1 MVNRGSFGP
10 NRPAQHGG
18 ARFGSPPEAADP
30 LRPSAERAGPDV
42 VTSGALC
49 RDDGASPG
57 SPHRTS
63 GARLTCVGTHPIP
76 PRQDRWPRR
85 RFRATKHHDPERLPS
100 GRCPTS
106 LPGRAR
112 SYGLFGSHALTQHP
126 CRPKRS
132 APPSR
137 RTGRSVLLT
146 APFIALAGHES
157 SQREGTSSPTSATDL
172 RHEHPQKPPDS
183 RPLGAFR
190 RFGTGRST
198 VDAVLPA
205 SGGLSNALFPLWGG
219 EERRTERRFPVGGLF
234 GRSPGSQPDPLT
246 PPVTIRRHRQRRSPR
261 TARIAFPEPSSKGPA
276 STTQSAFHRQVLPR
290 GALARFPGE
299 PSPSSRFCHREP
311 ASGLL

>member
-1 MVNRGSFGP
+1 
-10 NRPAQHGG
+10 
-18 ARFGSPPEAADP
+18 
-30 LRPSAERAGPDV
+30 

-85 RFRATKHHDPERLPS
+85 RFRATRHHDPERLPS

-183 RPLGAFR
+183 RPWGAFQ

-205 SGGLSNALFPLWGG
+205 SGGLSDALVPLG
-219 EERRTERRFPVGGLF
+219 EERSVVPNDASRSAACSAARRARSPTSDAPCHHPTPPPETVASNSQDRFPRALVKEPSFHDPERLP
-234 GRSPGSQPDPLT
+234 SPGAPS
-246 PPVTIRRHRQRRSPR
+246 RR
-261 TARIAFPEPSSKGPA
+261 ACA
-276 STTQSAFHRQVLPR
+276 LPR
-290 GALARFPGE
+290 GSRRRPHGFATASRLPVSFE
-299 PSPSSRFCHREP
+299 PSPTFVGGSSNSLHRK
-311 ASGLL
+311 AVTS